1 MAASDTATR
10 FSVVVPAYNEVAYLP
25 ETLRSLQQQDFAGV
39 YEIIVVDNNSTDG
52 TAELAR
58 RCGVTVVHESEPGV
72 CQARQRGTLVARGEI
87 VVSTDADTRQPSD
100 WLSRLDQRFS
110 EPSVVLVGG
119 PCRYDHPAW
128 WSIHY
133 PRMLFGLV
141 GFVHRLTGRVF
152 YITATNSAFRR
163 TSFDGYDTRMTQGGD
178 EFGLLRALRGRGRM
192 VWDAENVVTTSAR
205 RLQHGFVYS
214 FFVTFLFYYLIGY
227 ALNRL
232 TSRTL
237 FPMAPAF
244 RAEGR
249 VGRHRRALKIG
260 LPLSAFLLACL
271 GLVGYAWPDQA
282 AELARHLHP

>member
-1 MAASDTATR
+1 MSTSDTATR
-10 FSVVVPAYNEVAYLP
+10 FSVVVPAFNEVAYLA
-25 ETLRSLQQQDFAGV
+25 ETLRSLQQQDFTGG

-52 TAELAR
+52 TSELAR
-58 RCGVTVVHESEPGV
+58 RCGVTVVHEREPGV
-72 CQARQRGTLVARGEI
+72 CPARQCGTQRAQGEI
-87 VVSTDADTRQPSD
+87 VVSTDADTRQPTD
-100 WLSRLDQRFS
+100 WLSRLDARFS
-110 EPSVVLVGG
+110 EESVVLVGG
-119 PCRYDHPAW
+119 PCQYDRPSW
-128 WSIHY
+128 WSTRY
-133 PRMLFGLV
+133 PRLLFGLV
-141 GFVHRLTGRVF
+141 GLIYRLTGRVF

-192 VWDAENVVTTSAR
+192 VWDAGNVVTTSAR
-205 RLQHGFVYS
+205 RLQHGFLYS

-227 ALNRL
+227 AVNRL
-232 TSRTL
+232 TSRAL

-249 VGRHRRALKIG
+249 VGRRRRALQIG

-282 AELARHLHP
+282 AELARHLRP